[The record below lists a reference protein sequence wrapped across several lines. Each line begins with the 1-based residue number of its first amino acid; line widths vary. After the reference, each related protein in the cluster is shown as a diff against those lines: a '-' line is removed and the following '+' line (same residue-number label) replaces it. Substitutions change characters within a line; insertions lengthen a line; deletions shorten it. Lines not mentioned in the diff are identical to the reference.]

1 MRLGAHPC
9 CRVFNLRHFGGFFFR
24 KSKPSRSLIFL
35 KESQEHVEKDL
46 VWKELCLEQ
55 SNLFFFRME
64 HEFFYAIQAIGVEV
78 AGEDIPSPKTNSSPL
93 KVRNLETPKGK
104 EGVLQPSIFGCY
116 VSFREVY
123 TPGNLNMDTTKWW
136 LLYNIVIL
144 GIWL

>member
-1 MRLGAHPC
+1 M
-9 CRVFNLRHFGGFFFR
+9 FGT
-24 KSKPSRSLIFL
+24 
-35 KESQEHVEKDL
+35 
-46 VWKELCLEQ
+46 EQ
-55 SNLFFFRME
+55 PVFFFRME
-64 HEFFYAIQAIGVEV
+64 HEFFYSIQAIRVEV

-144 GIWL
+144 GMGCEISRL